1 MRSPDIVGWVE
12 RSGTQ
17 QMPRKKPQNFQLPK
31 YLNSHG
37 KIHAAIILPVAIFS
51 QNMMMLG
58 YGAIYI

>member
-31 YLNSHG
+31 YLNSNS